1 MARGLAPKLNLEL
14 NSEDG
19 AYALLKNVPELAKQN
34 LKMVIL
40 TSPGER
46 IFEPNFG
53 VGIRRFL
60 FEQGSNGVEQRA
72 EQRIVDQVTR
82 YLPYIRL
89 NQVQVFTPNTNP
101 NIPSNTLS
109 VTIDYTVPS
118 TRTGQQTLDINISY

>member
-1 MARGLAPKLNLEL
+1 MAKGLAPKLNLEVS
-14 NSEDG
+14 SEDG
-19 AYALLKNVPELAKQN
+19 AYALLKSVPDVAKQN
-34 LKMVIL
+34 LKMIIL

-60 FEQGSNGVEQRA
+60 FEQGVTGVEQRA
-72 EQRIVDQVTR
+72 KQRIVDQVNK

-89 NQVQVFTPNTNP
+89 NQVRVATPNTDP

-109 VTIDYTVPS
+109 VRIEYTEPS
-118 TRTGQQTLDINISY
+118 TRTGQQTLDINIS